1 MQTKLDSQF
10 AFPGELITPHQ
21 MIPLPQGFGRHVVK
35 ASDLQQFFISSNS
48 VLYTAHL
55 PEILDWLHGLDQPSP
70 LENSPCE
77 IPVLLFDRE
86 LSFDRLL
93 FHYDGSADSARVI
106 KHFLHLFSENIQE
119 SKATIIS
126 PAFIPRAKLKEEE
139 EIIRKVSSYTSET
152 SFIKFNFNR
161 IGDFWSY
168 AVKHQDTMLV
178 TNKSNQADLA
188 KVLFHFYKG
197 GLWYERLSF
206 YLAL

>member
-21 MIPLPQGFGRHVVK
+21 GNPLPQGFGKRVCEELEMK
-35 ASDLQQFFISSNS
+35 QFLMTSNS

-55 PEILDWLHGLDQPSP
+55 PKILDWLHGLDQPSP
-70 LENSPCE
+70 LENEPCE
-77 IPVLLFDRE
+77 TPVLLYDRE

-93 FHYDGSADSARVI
+93 FHYDGSPDSARII
-106 KHFLHLFSENIQE
+106 KHFLHLFANNIQQ

-126 PAFIPRAKLKEEE
+126 PAFIPKAKLKEEQ
-139 EIIRKVSSYTSET
+139 EIIQEVNNYTSET

-168 AVKHQDTMLV
+168 AVKNQNTLLV
-178 TNKSNQADLA
+178 TTKTNQADLA

-197 GLWYERLSF
+197 GLWYEKLSF

>member
-1 MQTKLDSQF
+1 MQTKLDTQF
-10 AFPGELITPHQ
+10 AFPSQLINAHHEV
-21 MIPLPQGFGRHVVK
+21 LLAEGFGLELGQPLDK
-35 ASDLQQFFISSNS
+35 KQFTIGNQP

-55 PEILDWLHGLDQPSP
+55 PKVLDWLHGLDQPSL
-70 LENSPCE
+70 LEKEPCD
-77 IPVLLFDRE
+77 IPVLLYDRA

-93 FHYDGSADSARVI
+93 FHYDGSPASAKII
-106 KHFLHLFSENIQE
+106 KQFLHLFSNNIKN

-126 PAFIPRAKLKEEE
+126 PAFIPKSKLKEEQE
-139 EIIRKVSSYTSET
+139 LIQEVTNSTSET

-168 AVKHQDTMLV
+168 AVKHQKTVLV
-178 TNKSNQADLA
+178 TTKNNQADLA

-197 GLWYERLSF
+197 GLWYEKLSF